1 MSRTRLVAPLIA
13 TLATII
19 FAVGCGGD
27 EGDEGAA
34 GTTSTSSVPFDR
46 AFIDAM
52 VPHHESAIEMA
63 RAGLAEGLTQT
74 DLVAVAQD
82 IVHTQQVEIDDMRS
96 WRQDW
101 FGSAEIDPQG
111 AAALGLSDEAM
122 GMAHGA
128 AEIEGAGDVDRA
140 FAAAMIPHHEGAIEM
155 ARLALERAEHEELRT
170 LANDIIRA
178 QEAEIEIL
186 GPHAGEHHG
195 S

>member
-13 TLATII
+13 TLATLI

-128 AEIEGAGDVDRA
+128 AEIEGAVDVDRA